1 MTKYKEALEM
11 FDRMTRGI
19 PAKRPDCMEI
29 LNEKQIWSLD
39 EKGLFSAQRIE
50 TIVDLVKQCN
60 SCPIFV
66 ILKKKLGFAYDK
78 KRKIYFRK
86 QRVVE

>member
-19 PAKRPDCMEI
+19 PAKRPNCMEI

-50 TIVDLVKQCN
+50 TIVDLVKQCH

-66 ILKKKLGFAYDK
+66 ILKKKLRFLYDK
-78 KRKIYFRK
+78 KKKIYFQRK
-86 QRVVE
+86 KVLE